1 MEIQG
6 KIVSNTK
13 LNIYTQSLIVKPE
26 QVKKIDFEAG
36 QFMLLKLGENLQR
49 AYSITNPPHQNDR
62 LEFVIDTRPGGPG
75 SQFALAAQ
83 KDDLVSLSGPFG
95 KFRLRA
101 TDLPKVF
108 IANGCGIP
116 PLISMIEHLLHTG
129 KTMPIKLYW
138 GMRYQH
144 ELYFAER
151 FRALKQ
157 THSNF
162 SYTFCITRPAK
173 EEPFCATGRVTNVIC
188 LGIEEN
194 RKAEFYLCGK
204 LAMIREM
211 KTILT
216 QHGIPSENVIHE
228 GY

>member
-83 KDDLVSLSGPFG
+83 KDDLVSLSG
-95 KFRLRA
+95 
-101 TDLPKVF
+101 
-108 IANGCGIP
+108 
-116 PLISMIEHLLHTG
+116 
-129 KTMPIKLYW
+129 
-138 GMRYQH
+138 
-144 ELYFAER
+144 
-151 FRALKQ
+151 
-157 THSNF
+157 
-162 SYTFCITRPAK
+162 
-173 EEPFCATGRVTNVIC
+173 
-188 LGIEEN
+188 
-194 RKAEFYLCGK
+194 
-204 LAMIREM
+204 
-211 KTILT
+211 
-216 QHGIPSENVIHE
+216 
-228 GY
+228 